1 MKLSDKIESV
11 EGSQTVA
18 FTALIQQLRQ
28 EGREIIDL
36 AVGEPEFDTPAAVID
51 ATKNALD
58 AQKTRYGPVNGIS
71 ELRGLLAAQFS
82 GYDIDNILITNGSKQ
97 ALFMI
102 FQAICDPADE
112 VIIPMPFWVS
122 FIEQVKLAGG
132 KPVPIATKDHQ
143 LNCEAIE
150 AAVTPRTKAIL
161 INSPNNPSGAVYPMA
176 DLQKIARLADDHN
189 LFIVADEAYEAFVYD
204 KYKHASM
211 FDIEGIRNRVIVTRS
226 FSKSYSMTGFRIG
239 YIAAPGQIIAA
250 LSKIQSHLSG
260 NVCTLSGNV
269 CTFAQYGALAGLSLD
284 EQLLSARHSELQ
296 QKRDIAFQYVSKLFP
311 CIKPQ
316 GAFYI
321 FPDVSAALKDNQTSE
336 IMAARLLKQAGVA
349 VVPGEAFGM
358 ATHLRISFAVSEENL
373 KNGLER
379 IAEVI

>member
-1 MKLSDKIESV
+1 MKLSEKIESV

-36 AVGEPEFDTPAAVID
+36 AVGEPEFDTPAPIID
-51 ATKNALD
+51 ATKKALD
-58 AQKTRYGPVNGIS
+58 AQKTRYGPVNGLS
-71 ELRGLLAAQFS
+71 DLRTRLAAQFG
-82 GYDIDNILITNGSKQ
+82 GYDIENILITNGSKQ

-102 FQAICDPADE
+102 FQVICDPADE

-132 KPVPIATKDHQ
+132 KPVPVATKDHQ

-161 INSPNNPSGAVYPMA
+161 INSPNNPSGAVYPLN
-176 DLQKIARLADDHN
+176 DFEKIARLAADHN

-204 KYKHASM
+204 KYKYASL
-211 FDIEGIRNRVIVTRS
+211 FDIEAARNRTIVTRS
-226 FSKSYSMTGFRIG
+226 FSKSCSMTGFRIG
-239 YIAAPGQIIAA
+239 YVAAATPIIDA

-260 NVCTLSGNV
+260 NVCT
-269 CTFAQYGALAGLSLD
+269 FAQYGALAALSLD
-284 EQLLSARHSELQ
+284 DQFLSARCSELQ
-296 QKRDIAFQYVSKLFP
+296 QKRDFAFQYVSKLFP

-321 FPDVSAALKDNQTSE
+321 FPDVSAVLKNGETSE
-336 IMAARLLKQAGVA
+336 ALAARLLKQAGVA

-358 ATHLRISFAVSEENL
+358 PTHLRISFAVSEDNL
-373 KNGLER
+373 KDGLER
-379 IAEVI
+379 IAEVL